1 MTIFELSSGCKM
13 HRDPESQ
20 KCKFLPLSKWKSLP
34 QANIPFDF
42 FTLSDHLDFLGVTL
56 KATTMATRQANGDIL
71 QEKIR
76 KTISPW
82 RGGRFMELNLRPH
95 SINCYA
101 LSKLQYRF
109 NIIDPRVA
117 DINYFL
123 SQSKLFIYADLLERP
138 EEKILHR
145 DPTEGG
151 LGLFHI
157 ESRAKAALI
166 STFLQTAANPY
177 FQRDHYH
184 NTLYRR
190 YALEEDIPAPPIP
203 PHFRGTFFSDI
214 RALRKELGNIDT
226 LTYKAIYKFL
236 LKSLLSGEPNENG
249 ERALLPLKCEID
261 SPNTDWQ
268 RTWRLARLKGLGP
281 ELSTF
286 LLKMTWKILPSKE
299 RLAKILPKIYKSP
312 TCQLCLPTETRVPET
327 LEHALFNC
335 TANDTLPQL
344 LMTLLSSYT
353 PNVTPERILTL
364 DLDIESHME
373 LPLLWIIASV
383 LSSIWAQR
391 QEGRVCP
398 AKTRAQLEAKCRL
411 LREGKGAS
419 FQNAFTL
426 TSIAIQA
433 VFAL

>member
-1 MTIFELSSGCKM
+1 
-13 HRDPESQ
+13 
-20 KCKFLPLSKWKSLP
+20 
-34 QANIPFDF
+34 
-42 FTLSDHLDFLGVTL
+42 
-56 KATTMATRQANGDIL
+56 
-71 QEKIR
+71 
-76 KTISPW
+76 
-82 RGGRFMELNLRPH
+82 MELNLRPH

-109 NIIDPRVA
+109 NVIDPRVS
-117 DINYFL
+117 DTKYFL
-123 SQSKLFIYADLLERP
+123 SQSKSFIYADLLEAP

-145 DPTEGG
+145 DVSDGG

-157 ESRAKAALI
+157 TSRAKAALI
-166 STFLQTAANPY
+166 STFLQTAVNPN
-177 FQRDHYH
+177 FQRDQYH

-190 YALEEDIPAPPIP
+190 YVLEEDIPAPAIP

-214 RALRKELGNIDT
+214 RALKREIGNTET
-226 LTYKAIYKFL
+226 LTFKVIYKFL
-236 LKSLLSGEPNENG
+236 LKSLLSGEPDENG
-249 ERALLPLKCEID
+249 EKALLPLKCEAA
-261 SPNTDWQ
+261 SPNTNWQ

-286 LLKMTWKILPSKE
+286 LLKLMWGILPSKA
-299 RLAKILPKIYKSP
+299 RLAKILPKTYNSP
-312 TCQLCLPTETRVPET
+312 TCQLCHPTATRVPET
-327 LEHALFNC
+327 LEHALFGC
-335 TANDTLPQL
+335 TANNTLPQL
-344 LMTLLSSYT
+344 LLSLLCSYT
-353 PNVTPERILTL
+353 PNVTPQRVLTL

-419 FQNAFTL
+419 FQNAFAL

-433 VFAL
+433 MFAL